1 MGDREVR
8 IRPATRAD
16 APRIAA
22 THVASWRESYVGL
35 VPDAMLS
42 SLSVEGRT
50 AKWMRILGEPR
61 IPAATD
67 VYVAERGDEITGFG
81 SCGAQR
87 TGDLKD
93 QGYDAEVSAL
103 YVLRASQRRGL
114 GAGLLH
120 ALAVNVADR
129 SFKGLG
135 LWVLRENRPARR
147 FYERYGGEIVGEREE
162 VREDGTLAEVAYG
175 WADLQ
180 ALVRATVGRG
190 FG

>member
-1 MGDREVR
+1 MGDRKVR

-42 SLSVEGRT
+42 SLSVEGPT
-50 AKWMRILGEPR
+50 AMWMRILGEPR
-61 IPAATD
+61 IPAPTD

-93 QGYDAEVSAL
+93 QGYDAEVAA
-103 YVLRASQRRGL
+103 VGIGGGRKQGRATRRAAVEYRHDNGQWR
-114 GAGLLH
+114 GFH
-120 ALAVNVADR
+120 A
-129 SFKGLG
+129 
-135 LWVLRENRPARR
+135 WPARR
-147 FYERYGGEIVGEREE
+147 
-162 VREDGTLAEVAYG
+162 
-175 WADLQ
+175 
-180 ALVRATVGRG
+180 
-190 FG
+190 